1 MTTIADIEA
10 LGIEVPKTKEYE
22 ARLQDHPSQWLT
34 GRVNY
39 VLDAADAMRDELLA
53 VIKRLVKQ
61 AKSDETIIATLRD
74 MEIEATERAEQ
85 AEADRK
91 AMTEE
96 AATTVVR
103 LTAEI
108 DEYADQLAAAREER
122 NDARRRVERLE
133 EHGKILLAERDAAR
147 EEARKWEWVA
157 THEPDTPTGLARAE
171 LEIRS
176 GNYVEWLLARY
187 QPGGES

>member
-1 MTTIADIEA
+1 VTTIADIEA
-10 LGIEVPKTKEYE
+10 LGIEVPKGRDWATIAIAYIEFAGHLRCCVE
-22 ARLQDHPSQWLT
+22 ALAEA
-34 GRVNY
+34 Y
-39 VLDAADAMRDELLA
+39 A
-53 VIKRLVKQ
+53 VIERLVEQ

-157 THEPDTPTGLARAE
+157 THEPDNPTGLARAE